1 MTNTVTLI
9 ADHLGSTR
17 PRVQGT
23 EYVVDAIINITDF
36 DDSQASLT
44 ADFVAAANTMIVTAG
59 TFDGTKYTAGQ
70 NLILAGTVETFS
82 GITVA
87 SVDGAAALTLS
98 SVTGNNNNDSGVTV
112 STDQEV
118 IPYSTFGLTSVSQAY
133 ILGQENDTLLW
144 CVELGTDGNSKIADH
159 LVLKC
164 NTASSGAQAT
174 GDVGTIRVRLVGQ
187 IGL

>member
-36 DDSQASLT
+36 DDAT
-44 ADFVAAANTMIVTAG
+44 TTTG
-59 TFDGTKYTAGQ
+59 TFDNILNTFLRTSGTALPTNLIAGQ
-70 NLILAGTVETFS
+70 NVIISDSAGSNDGTVTFVSLAG
-82 GITVA
+82 
-87 SVDGAAALTLS
+87 DNMTLS
-98 SVTGNNNNDSGVTV
+98 AVSSSDAGDEVTLTM
-112 STDQEV
+112 DQEV
-118 IPYSTFGLTSVSQAY
+118 IPYADFGLTKVTQAY
-133 ILGQENDTLLW
+133 ILGQETDGLNFT
-144 CVELGTDGNSKIADH
+144 VELGTDGNTKIADH

-164 NTASSGAQAT
+164 HTASSGSQAT

>member
-23 EYVVDAIINITDF
+23 EYVVDAVVNITDF
-36 DDSQASLT
+36 DQATTTTGNFDHNLNTFLRTSGT
-44 ADFVAAANTMIVTAG
+44 ALPTNLIVGQNVIISNAATGSN
-59 TFDGTKYTAGQ
+59 DGT
-70 NLILAGTVETFS
+70 VTFVS
-82 GITVA
+82 LEA
-87 SVDGAAALTLS
+87 NNLTLS
-98 SVTGNNNNDSGVTV
+98 AVTASNTADEITL
-112 STDQEV
+112 TMDQEV
-118 IPYSTFGLTSVSQAY
+118 IPYSSFGLTKVSQVQ

-144 CVELGTDGNSKIADH
+144 CVELGTTGETSIADH

-164 NTASSGAQAT
+164 NTASSGALAT

>member
-23 EYVVDAIINITDF
+23 EYVVDAIINVTDF
-36 DDSQASLT
+36 DDAQAGLT
-44 ADFVAAANTMIVTAG
+44 ADFVGVANSMVVTAG
-59 TFDGTKYTAGQ
+59 TFVASKYTVGQ

-82 GITVA
+82 GVTVA
-87 SVDGAAALTLS
+87 SVDAATALTLS
-98 SVTGNNNNDSGVTV
+98 AVAGDNANDSGVTV

-118 IPYSTFGLTSVSQAY
+118 IPYSTFGLTKVSQVQ

-144 CVELGTDGNSKIADH
+144 NVELGTTGETSIADH

-164 NTASSGAQAT
+164 NTATSGAQAT

>member
-9 ADHLGSTR
+9 EDHLGSTR

-36 DDSQASLT
+36 DQAT
-44 ADFVAAANTMIVTAG
+44 TTTGNFAAAANTFTRTSGTALP
-59 TFDGTKYTAGQ
+59 TNLIAGQ
-70 NLILAGTVETFS
+70 NVIITNAADSGNNATVTFTSLS
-82 GITVA
+82 GEE
-87 SVDGAAALTLS
+87 LTLS
-98 SVTGNNNNDSGVTV
+98 AVDADETGDEITL
-112 STDQEV
+112 TLDQEV
-118 IPYSTFGLTSVSQAY
+118 IPYSDFGLTKVTQVY
-133 ILGQENDTLLW
+133 ILGQETDGLNFT
-144 CVELGTDGNSKIADH
+144 VELGTDGNTKIADH

-164 NTASSGAQAT
+164 HTASSGAQAT

>member
-9 ADHLGSTR
+9 EDHLGSTR

-36 DDSQASLT
+36 DQAT
-44 ADFVAAANTMIVTAG
+44 TTTGNFVALANTFTRTSGTALP
-59 TFDGTKYTAGQ
+59 TNLVAGQ
-70 NLILAGTVETFS
+70 NVIITDSVSGTNDATVTFVSLS
-82 GITVA
+82 GEL
-87 SVDGAAALTLS
+87 LTLS
-98 SVTGNNNNDSGVTV
+98 AVAGDETGDEITL
-112 STDQEV
+112 TMDQEV
-118 IPYSTFGLTSVSQAY
+118 IPYADFGLTKVTQAY
-133 ILGQENDTLLW
+133 ILGQETDGLNFT
-144 CVELGTDGNSKIADH
+144 VELGTDGNTKIADH

-164 NTASSGAQAT
+164 HTASSGAQAT